1 MKTSEHDRYEIC
13 HSEIS
18 YTPAR
23 LRAGTSRILA
33 SLMMCRGFVE
43 PREGIGLRMFDAEKH

>member
-13 HSEIS
+13 HSEVS

-23 LRAGTSRILA
+23 LRAGTSRILEG
-33 SLMMCRGFVE
+33 LMVRWGFVE
-43 PREGIGLRMFDAEKH
+43 PREGIGLRMLDAEKN

>member
-1 MKTSEHDRYEIC
+1 MKTSEHDRYDIC

-43 PREGIGLRMFDAEKH
+43 PREGIGLRMLDAEKN